1 MQLEQTD
8 QTNNATVIED
18 NSLQA
23 HLFERLYW
31 TDQKWISYLKQTRK
45 RRNRARERMKLKP
58 KENQSLCTKWRNKL
72 NLTKTIIPQR

>member
-1 MQLEQTD
+1 MQLELTD
-8 QTNNATVIED
+8 QTNTATVIED

-45 RRNRARERMKLKP
+45 
-58 KENQSLCTKWRNKL
+58 KEIEQEKE
-72 NLTKTIIPQR
+72 